1 MHQDNLSAKLLETN
15 GRGSSSRRTRHIN
28 IRYFFVADV
37 HRRKHITLEYCP
49 TDEMIGDFFTKPLG
63 GAKFRRFRNI
73 IMNLDH
79 DEHGPVVM
87 DELME
92 IHHAKM
98 MKRLNALGEYV
109 GEEDTSESTLITK
122 KNKVITKKNK
132 VGSQECVVDPVK
144 RSNST
149 WAMVRAAHK
158 NKRGRAHTRTY
169 AEVVAE

>member
-1 MHQDNLSAKLLETN
+1 M
-15 GRGSSSRRTRHIN
+15 N

-37 HRRKHITLEYCP
+37 HRRKYITLEYCP
-49 TDEMIGDFFTKPLG
+49 TDEMIGDFFPKPLG

-92 IHHAKM
+92 IHHDKM
-98 MKRLNALGEYV
+98 MRRLNALGEYI
-109 GEEDTSESTLITK
+109 GEEDTSEPT
-122 KNKVITKKNK
+122 VDTKKNK
-132 VGSQECVVDPVK
+132 VGSQECVEDRVK

-158 NKRGRAHTRTY
+158 SKRGRAHPRSY